1 MASQE
6 PASANPPVDQ
16 QLLLPVRSV
25 RFSPEMHFT
34 AMWDCVFHF
43 VSFLLHVTNII
54 RFTSSLEYS
63 HGILSVPVCL
73 VISPSLMTGKGSWGL
88 QSSSGFNSWALTSCS
103 SDETLMTF
111 DRFKAQDVF

>member
-6 PASANPPVDQ
+6 PASANPPVHQ
-16 QLLLPVRSV
+16 QLLLPV

-34 AMWDCVFHF
+34 AMGDCVLHF
-43 VSFLLHVTNII
+43 VSFPLHATNMI

-73 VISPSLMTGKGSWGL
+73 VISPSLVLMTGKGSWGL
-88 QSSSGFNSWALTSCS
+88 QSSSGFNSGALTSCS